1 MNRKAANARFAAA
14 AQWREPAIADDEN
27 SGDAGVTNTT
37 NEEPRRAVDCAASI
51 SYLGR
56 KTEEKRGR

>member
-14 AQWREPAIADDEN
+14 VQWREPAMTDDEN

-37 NEEPRRAVDCAASI
+37 NEEPRRAVNRAAPI
-51 SYLGR
+51 SYPGR